1 MKTAIVLDSIRP
13 AQNQRWRIVFDNWR
27 VCLPLVQN
35 ALAALLDD
43 QCLTAQTSCIIVCSN
58 AKFRY
63 LFERVRLSRLMGRR
77 FSRCGRQGGRFW
89 GSEQDGV
96 GGRRVEP

>member
-35 ALAALLDD
+35 ALLDD
-43 QCLTAQTSCIIVCSN
+43 QCLTAQIVCSN
-58 AKFRY
+58 AEFRY
-63 LFERVRLSRLMGRR
+63 LFERVRLSRVMGRR

-96 GGRRVEP
+96 GGRRVKP

>member
-63 LFERVRLSRLMGRR
+63 LFERVRLGRLMGHR